1 MIAAATA
8 ALAYY
13 EALRGH
19 HAIEFGVA
27 ELARSEHLPRAAPWQ
42 ITPAVSVGAR
52 LLWAGELDRARE
64 VLRREYDTLVRQG
77 RMLMVPLQS

>member
-1 MIAAATA
+1 MIAATTA

-27 ELARSEHLPRAAPWQ
+27 ELVGLSTCLERRRGRSPGGLGRGAA
-42 ITPAVSVGAR
+42 VVGGGAR
-52 LLWAGELDRARE
+52 PARE
-64 VLRREYDTLVRQG
+64 VLRRAYTPVRQG
-77 RMLMVPLQS
+77 RMLMVPPMS